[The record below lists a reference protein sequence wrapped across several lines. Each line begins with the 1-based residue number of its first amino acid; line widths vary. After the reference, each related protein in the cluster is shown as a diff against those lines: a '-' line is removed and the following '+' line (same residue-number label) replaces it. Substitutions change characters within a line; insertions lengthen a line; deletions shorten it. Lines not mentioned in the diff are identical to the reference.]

1 MEITNER
8 KKCGNCAGHRGRIC
22 RYCHGT
28 KIVPNIQDV
37 VNRRLASIEKQLNH
51 NYENKVIIERTK
63 QLLAEKFKLK
73 TKTPSKVTCTL
84 TEGFVIHFD

>member
-8 KKCGNCAGHRGRIC
+8 KDCMNCQGHRGRVC
-22 RYCHGT
+22 RYCLGT
-28 KIVPNIQDV
+28 GIVPNIQDV
-37 VNRRLASIEKQLNH
+37 VDKRVRSLEKMISSNKGGITESFITKLQNELNR
-51 NYENKVIIERTK
+51 
-63 QLLAEKFKLK
+63 LK